1 MRATK
6 QALATAFRE
15 DPALAELV
23 PPGSIHA
30 VERASIP
37 TLPAVEIIAVSSE
50 ATEYLVRHEIALEVT
65 VSHAT
70 EDAADEALNAI
81 VAALRGRL
89 LRAQSSLDPI
99 ADDTGSALTVDLG
112 GTRWSVS
119 AKGSGGVLRGAS
131 VAVTVVSSE

>member
-1 MRATK
+1 MRRTK
-6 QALATAFRE
+6 QSLAAALRDDHVLT
-15 DPALAELV
+15 ELV
-23 PPGSIHA
+23 SPSSIHA

-50 ATEYLVRHEIALEVT
+50 AADYLVRHELALEVT

-70 EDAADEALNAI
+70 EDKADEALNAI
-81 VAALRGRL
+81 VAAIRGRL

-99 ADDTGSALTVDLG
+99 ADDTGSTVTVELG

-119 AKGSGGVLRGAS
+119 AKGSGGVIRGAS

>member
-1 MRATK
+1 MRRTK
-6 QALATAFRE
+6 QALAAALRG
-15 DPALAELV
+15 DPVLTELV

-50 ATEYLVRHEIALEVT
+50 ATEYLLRHELALEVT
-65 VSHAT
+65 VSHTT

-89 LRAQSSLDPI
+89 LAAQSSLDPI
-99 ADDTGSALTVDLG
+99 ADDTGSTVTVDLG